1 MKVKVAVLAD
11 CANVAEGGKLN
22 IMGIFSDI
30 ASADFPVI
38 YPFMV
43 LAMRLEFEF
52 DDNAPEH
59 ELTVRAVDA
68 DGRELM
74 SFSQR
79 LNELQVPPGQYHYL
93 DRVLT
98 FPGIVIAKP
107 GSLSFRIEWDGAE
120 EIRVPLRVTRLP
132 KST

>member
-30 ASADFPVI
+30 ASAEFPVI

-43 LAMRLEFEF
+43 LAMRLEFDF
-52 DDNAPEH
+52 DDNGPEH
-59 ELTVRAVDA
+59 HLTVRAVDA

-74 SFSQR
+74 SVSQR
-79 LNELQVPPGQYHYL
+79 LTALQVPPGQYHYL
-93 DRVLT
+93 DRVLG
-98 FPGIVIAKP
+98 FPGIRIGKA
-107 GSLSFRIEWDGAE
+107 GSLSFRIEWDGKE
-120 EIRVPLRVTRLP
+120 EIRVPLRVTQLP
-132 KST
+132 KPD